1 MNQVSIITD
10 LLRKKHEG
18 DVFVN
23 DCKTGDL
30 GHPILDAWVMKKSW
44 SHPSYI
50 GYEIKVSKQDF
61 RNDCKWVNY
70 LPYCNQLYFITPQG
84 LIDKTEVP
92 EVCGLIYVSKNGRM
106 LYTKKHAQYRKID
119 IPNTIFRSLL
129 MSRVKITKVSTY
141 GDNNSKELTGAD
153 YWRSELQNKQE
164 DKKLG
169 WRISQ
174 IIREGVIRQVDEVI
188 GENDKLKNENVS
200 LTNVKDF
207 LKSIGVNT
215 NKRTI
220 EISNKIKSMTGDI
233 QGLFY
238 QVSTLIR
245 DLETFKKK
253 VEDKMNVPEDNG

>member
-1 MNQVSIITD
+1 
-10 LLRKKHEG
+10 
-18 DVFVN
+18 
-23 DCKTGDL
+23 
-30 GHPILDAWVMKKSW
+30 
-44 SHPSYI
+44 
-50 GYEIKVSKQDF
+50 
-61 RNDCKWVNY
+61 
-70 LPYCNQLYFITPQG
+70 
-84 LIDKTEVP
+84 
-92 EVCGLIYVSKNGRM
+92 
-106 LYTKKHAQYRKID
+106 
-119 IPNTIFRSLL
+119 